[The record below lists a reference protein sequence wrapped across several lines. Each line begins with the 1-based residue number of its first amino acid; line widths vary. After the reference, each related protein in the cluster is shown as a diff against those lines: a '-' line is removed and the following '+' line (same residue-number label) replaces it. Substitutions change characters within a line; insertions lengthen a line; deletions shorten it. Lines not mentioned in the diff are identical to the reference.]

1 MNRTITAPAILLR
14 AEGAILLITS
24 VLLYYQVGGSWLLFA
39 LLLFAPDLSMLGYL
53 AGKPAGAAI
62 YNLAHIYAGPA
73 ALALYGILGGN
84 TLALSLALIWLA
96 HIGMDRLLGY
106 GLKYTTDFKDTH
118 LGRV

>member
-14 AEGAILLITS
+14 AEGAILLAAS
-24 VLLYYQVGGSWLLFA
+24 LLLYYQIGASWLLFV

-62 YNLAHIYAGPA
+62 YNLAHTYAEPA
-73 ALALYGILGGN
+73 TLALYGVLGGSA
-84 TLALSLALIWLA
+84 LALALGLIWLA